1 MAITKTITIDGREV
15 PFKASA
21 AIPRFYRFKFQRDI
35 FADLSILSAALE
47 SSSENNSTLDI
58 PSLELFENIAYTMA
72 KYADPSVP
80 ETPEEWLDQFNAFSI
95 YQVLPQLMELWGMNT
110 ETEVESKKKSEGPS
124 AS

>member
-35 FADLSILSAALE
+35 FADLAILSAALE
-47 SSSENNSTLDI
+47 TSSENNSTLDI

-80 ETPEEWLDQFNAFSI
+80 ETAEEWLDQFNAFSI

-110 ETEVESKKKSEGPS
+110 ETEVESKKKSEGQS
-124 AS
+124 ES